1 MKLLEL
7 SFLFICL
14 FSVSA
19 EENLRLPDTRALAL
33 GGNGV
38 TLSSFSNPALVQLS
52 TDKVIHLEYFNR
64 YALKELG
71 CINGSFQYPNTY
83 LSTGIHLASFGYE
96 RYRQNMA
103 RIFLGKQLNT
113 RWMMGVS
120 FQYTWIQ
127 SELYEEIPARLST
140 DIGVVYIPFD
150 KLLIGCVARDL
161 PSVRINAKD
170 LNLKELR
177 TYAVQIGFNWEV
189 LNNLLITSFAGV
201 DEKHRI
207 QGGFGMEYEVWNCF
221 QLRAGLQA
229 DPFLP
234 SLGVGFSFH
243 HWQLDAVALWHPV
256 LGVNS
261 GVGLSYSF

>member
-1 MKLLEL
+1 
-7 SFLFICL
+7 
-14 FSVSA
+14 
-19 EENLRLPDTRALAL
+19 
-33 GGNGV
+33 
-38 TLSSFSNPALVQLS
+38 
-52 TDKVIHLEYFNR
+52 
-64 YALKELG
+64 
-71 CINGSFQYPNTY
+71 
-83 LSTGIHLASFGYE
+83 
-96 RYRQNMA
+96 MA
-103 RIFLGKQLNT
+103 RLFLGKQLNT

-140 DIGVVYIPFD
+140 DIGIVYIPFD

-161 PSVRINAKD
+161 PSVRIRAKD

-201 DEKHRI
+201 DENHRI
-207 QGGFGMEYEVWNCF
+207 QGGFGMEYEVWSCF

-234 SLGVGFSFH
+234 SLGVGFSLH
-243 HWQLDAVALWHPV
+243 RWQLDAVALWHPI

>member
-14 FSVSA
+14 LPVSA

-71 CINGSFQYPNTY
+71 SINGSFQYPNTY

-96 RYRQNMA
+96 RYRQNMG

-120 FQYTWIQ
+120 FQYSWIQ

-140 DIGVVYIPFD
+140 DIGIVYIPFD

-161 PSVRINAKD
+161 PSVRISTKD

-189 LNNLLITSFAGV
+189 LNNLLITTRWIRCRVRSLELLSVTCRSASRSFSAQFRSRFFPSSLAIRRSSVVASDIGCEFWCWFV
-201 DEKHRI
+201 
-207 QGGFGMEYEVWNCF
+207 
-221 QLRAGLQA
+221 L
-229 DPFLP
+229 FL
-234 SLGVGFSFH
+234 LIRYV
-243 HWQLDAVALWHPV
+243 
-256 LGVNS
+256 
-261 GVGLSYSF
+261 

>member
-14 FSVSA
+14 FPVSA
-19 EENLRLPDTRALAL
+19 EENLRFPDTRTLAL
-33 GGNGV
+33 GGNSV

-52 TDKVIHLEYFNR
+52 IGKVIHLDYFNR

-71 CINGSFQYPNTY
+71 SINGSFQYPNAY

-96 RYRQNMA
+96 RYRQNMG

-120 FQYTWIQ
+120 FQYSWIQ

-140 DIGVVYIPFD
+140 DIGIVYIPFD

-161 PSVRINAKD
+161 PSVRISAKD

-201 DEKHRI
+201 DENHRI
-207 QGGFGMEYEVWNCF
+207 QGGFGVEYEVWSCF

-234 SLGVGFSFH
+234 SLGVIFPFI
-243 HWQLDAVALWHPV
+243 
-256 LGVNS
+256 
-261 GVGLSYSF
+261 VGNWTQ